1 MPLSTIFQLYHGDQ
15 FYCWRKPEYQEKPPT
30 MHYEISVE
38 IQIMN
43 NLTYISCGKPEI
55 NVFRFTLDG
64 PDVCHVIVIK
74 MR

>member
-1 MPLSTIFQLYHGDQ
+1 
-15 FYCWRKPEYQEKPPT
+15 

-64 PDVCHVIVIK
+64 PDVYHVIVIK
-74 MR
+74 MRWSKDY